1 MVPGLGPV
9 RENPTTM
16 SPQTI
21 MSYWSK
27 RSIRRLR
34 ESRKRVLARRKGRA
48 RRAWVG
54 QVVEIGLPVA
64 LFMGMILLILLFYPR
79 VVSASAF

>member
-1 MVPGLGPV
+1 
-9 RENPTTM
+9 
-16 SPQTI
+16 

-34 ESRKRVLARRKGRA
+34 EARKLAHRKGQA

-54 QVVEIGLPVA
+54 RVVEIGLPVA
-64 LFMGMILLILLFYPR
+64 LFMGMILLLLLFYPR
-79 VVSASAF
+79 VVSPLPFSRS